1 MAGDCP
7 VEKPR
12 GLQAQQKGSKSAG
25 KWKKKTGRG
34 EISLLHMTIIE
45 DIRRE

>member
-7 VEKPR
+7 VEEPR

-25 KWKKKTGRG
+25 KWKKLNVVKYHFFT
-34 EISLLHMTIIE
+34 
-45 DIRRE
+45 